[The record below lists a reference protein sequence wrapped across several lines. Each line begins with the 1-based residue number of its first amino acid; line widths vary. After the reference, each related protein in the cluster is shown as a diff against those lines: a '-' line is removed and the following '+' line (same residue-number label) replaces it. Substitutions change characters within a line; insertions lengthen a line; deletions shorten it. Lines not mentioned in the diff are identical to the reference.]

1 MNISEWVHGNDFQIN
16 QVRSW
21 LSDARRANV
30 AREIVRIKN
39 VNPSEALAVYQTW
52 EGHVLLMMQQGFISI
67 VHDIWMGYSD
77 RDLAHEVLRKQWS
90 DDYRQRVTKSDSEL
104 RDAALRK
111 RARKN
116 QLNSSGGRASE
127 SSSEAGS
134 TSSSPLVAFEYYRYC
149 VEIVNEI
156 GRLHGANS
164 KEMDEVWPVMVEA
177 LGRAV
182 GAFKAWEFQGKITP
196 GSDLAKKYTFLL
208 KESER
213 ILAR

>member
-1 MNISEWVHGNDFQIN
+1 MDISEWVHGNDFQIN

-21 LSDARRANV
+21 LSDARRVNV

-39 VNPSEALAVYQTW
+39 VNPSEALAMYQTW
-52 EGHVLLMMQQGFISI
+52 EGHILSMTQQGFISI
-67 VHDIWMGYSD
+67 FLDNWMGCSD
-77 RDLAHEVLRKQWS
+77 RDLAHAVLRKQWG
-90 DDYRQRVTKSDSEL
+90 DDYRQRVSKSDSEL

-134 TSSSPLVAFEYYRYC
+134 TSSNPLAEFEYYKYC

-156 GRLHGANS
+156 GRMHGANS

-196 GSDLAKKYTFLL
+196 GSDLAEKYLFLL
-208 KESER
+208 KEIER
-213 ILAR
+213 ILTR